1 MKNSEH
7 INYSKKVLEV
17 LGIEKINNLH
27 KHQEQSL
34 NNQLQDLLESHN
46 DVVENITDD
55 EIVGRY
61 DLVTKHIYPNDFIK
75 IL

>member
-17 LGIEKINNLH
+17 LGIEKINDLH